1 MYKITSRKIYVADPR
16 IGKQQYSYEDFN
28 KLLGVDYIAIQL
40 IPIASFDKEKKTS
53 NLYLAKEFFKYYASY
68 KRNLAHIFVIVI
80 LVAVVQL
87 ILPFVTRSIVD
98 TGIESSSWDY
108 VRILIAACIV
118 LALTTIGG
126 NFVQTF
132 MFTHISNRVKTA
144 MLDDYFMKMMN
155 IKYLHISGM
164 NIGDIVQRVTD
175 NERIQ
180 GYMASSFLQTI
191 VVLLL
196 LIVFVTALAIF
207 SVHLTVIFL
216 IIGSIYIA
224 WNVIFLKQRKN
235 LDFDFWKVKSENN
248 RHLIEAHSHI
258 ADIKLFKLYN
268 FFTLRWRSNLIEI
281 LNQNTKY
288 LNFSQI
294 QNVGSQVL
302 IQTNNLMLTFFS
314 CYYVIEGTFSLG
326 TLFAVQYLIGSLSLP
341 LSTIA
346 DFFNQT
352 QLTMISLRRIQAF
365 NHRASESAKQYH
377 AIIPKRKDLILHGVT
392 FRYPNGK
399 IALSQISLYLEFGG
413 KYGVIRSSGCGKSTL
428 LKLLCGFLEPN
439 AGKYFIGNTN
449 SIALSQCEFSSFCS
463 ACLQDNHLYH
473 ASILQNIT
481 GSEVEYD
488 EDRLIRAV
496 EISAIRRDIEGLPES
511 YHTILGQCETNL
523 SKGQQQ
529 RILIARTIYKEAD
542 IYLFDEIINS
552 LETSLGSKIIE
563 KIDIFLKDKTRI
575 YVSHQTQSLKDA
587 SRIFVIQQGYLVDMG
602 SYDELVERKRIC
614 HEPA

>member
-1 MYKITSRKIYVADPR
+1 
-16 IGKQQYSYEDFN
+16 
-28 KLLGVDYIAIQL
+28 
-40 IPIASFDKEKKTS
+40 
-53 NLYLAKEFFKYYASY
+53 
-68 KRNLAHIFVIVI
+68 
-80 LVAVVQL
+80 
-87 ILPFVTRSIVD
+87 
-98 TGIESSSWDY
+98 
-108 VRILIAACIV
+108 
-118 LALTTIGG
+118 
-126 NFVQTF
+126 
-132 MFTHISNRVKTA
+132 
-144 MLDDYFMKMMN
+144 
-155 IKYLHISGM
+155 M

-392 FRYPNGK
+392 FRYP
-399 IALSQISLYLEFGG
+399 I
-413 KYGVIRSSGCGKSTL
+413 
-428 LKLLCGFLEPN
+428 
-439 AGKYFIGNTN
+439 
-449 SIALSQCEFSSFCS
+449 
-463 ACLQDNHLYH
+463 
-473 ASILQNIT
+473 ILPDFQTDTIM
-481 GSEVEYD
+481 
-488 EDRLIRAV
+488 AV
-496 EISAIRRDIEGLPES
+496 
-511 YHTILGQCETNL
+511 
-523 SKGQQQ
+523 
-529 RILIARTIYKEAD
+529 
-542 IYLFDEIINS
+542 
-552 LETSLGSKIIE
+552 
-563 KIDIFLKDKTRI
+563 
-575 YVSHQTQSLKDA
+575 
-587 SRIFVIQQGYLVDMG
+587 
-602 SYDELVERKRIC
+602 
-614 HEPA
+614 